1 MSTAILLLAAG
12 ASSRMG
18 QPKMFLTYKGSSLL
32 QHAVQ
37 AATTVSPHCFVVAG
51 ALAWEIAIELRDDP
65 VRVIHH
71 TGWEQGIGSSIAT
84 GVTSILNSKLKPT
97 NIIITVC
104 DQPFIDSTLLQQ
116 LIDQK
121 TQGGKSIV
129 ACAYQDTM
137 GTPVLFDQAYF
148 PALQALTGQQ
158 GAKKILQEHADAVD
172 TIPFPNGAFDI
183 DTPEDYA
190 RLQNT

>member
-18 QPKMFLTYKGSSLL
+18 QPKMFLTYQGSSLL

-37 AATTVSPHCFVVAG
+37 AATATSPHCFVVAG

-71 TGWEQGIGSSIAT
+71 TGWEAGIGSSIAV
-84 GVTSILNSKLKPT
+84 GVTSILNTKLQPS
-97 NIIITVC
+97 NILITVC
-104 DQPFIDSTLLQQ
+104 DQPFIDHALLQQ
-116 LIDQK
+116 LIDQQAHTSK
-121 TQGGKSIV
+121 GII
-129 ACAYQDTM
+129 ACAYEDTI
-137 GTPVLFDQAYF
+137 GTPVLFDQQYF
-148 PALQALTGQQ
+148 PALQALSGQQ
-158 GAKKILQEHADAVD
+158 GAKKILQEHPDAVATVD
-172 TIPFPNGAFDI
+172 FPRGAFDI

-190 RLQNT
+190 RLQNL

>member
-18 QPKMFLTYKGSSLL
+18 QPKMFLPYKGSSLL
-32 QHAVQ
+32 QHTVQ
-37 AATTVSPHCFVVAG
+37 AATATSAHCFVVAG

-71 TGWEQGIGSSIAT
+71 TGWEQGIGSSIAI
-84 GVTSILNSKLKPT
+84 GVSSILRATLKPA
-97 NIIITVC
+97 NILITVC
-104 DQPFIDSTLLQQ
+104 DQPFIDSALLQQ
-116 LIDQK
+116 LISSK
-121 TQGGKSIV
+121 EQGGKSII
-129 ACAYQDTM
+129 ACAYQDTI

-148 PALQALTGQQ
+148 PELQALTGQQ
-158 GAKKILQEHADAVD
+158 GAKMLLQQYPDEVGTVD
-172 TIPFPNGAFDI
+172 FPRGAFDI

-190 RLQNT
+190 RLQTM